1 LFVFVFAVFINTTSS
16 PEGYKCLTA
25 QFTFEWQP
33 GKVTTYALP
42 VYEIE
47 DLIAKLS
54 LLAERDKT
62 NKKAIT
68 EQVNNWRKVLADYR
82 DYTDTVEVFTVEDA
96 QVLYFVNKFHT
107 VDNAFNPM
115 MRRELAVNPDTPFNS
130 IMNKFNSKCASSVLH
145 VCNEFDSSKWEN
157 VGSFLTG
164 YCGQPNLV
172 MGSEY
177 LLDAVCRTGTK
188 TNPSLIKGQVTGE
201 EGNSLFGFLEDSSK
215 LITFSANAPLTL
227 SWTSSVGDDVALS
240 DINTLMNEAGASLDA
255 TLGIKAVSAVISTEL
270 LAGRTI
276 SLGHNYESAHSL
288 ERTVTVTLDDSDYGE
303 IVSY

>member
-1 LFVFVFAVFINTTSS
+1 M
-16 PEGYKCLTA
+16 
-25 QFTFEWQP
+25 QFTYEWQP

-54 LLAERDKT
+54 LLAKRDKT
-62 NKKAIT
+62 NSKAIT
-68 EQVNNWRKVLADYR
+68 EQVNNWRTVLADYR
-82 DYTDTVEVFTVEDA
+82 DYTDTAEVFTVEDA
-96 QVLYFVNKFHT
+96 QVLYFVNQFHM
-107 VDNAFNPM
+107 VENDFNPM
-115 MRRELAVNPDTPFNS
+115 MRRALAVNPDSPFNS
-130 IMNKFNSKCASSVLH
+130 IMSKFNGKCASSVLH
-145 VCNEFDSSKWEN
+145 VCNEFDASKWEN

-164 YCGQPNLV
+164 YCDQPNLL

-188 TNPSLIKGQVTGE
+188 TNPSLIKGKVTGE

-240 DINTLMNEAGASLDA
+240 DVNTLTAEAGASLDA
-255 TLGIKAVSAVISTEL
+255 NIGMKVQAALISTEL
-270 LAGRTI
+270 MVGKTI
-276 SLGHNYESAHSL
+276 TLGHNYDSAHSL

-303 IVSY
+303 TISF